1 MAKLLDLDSLCSPK
15 IPELEDEASTPMLAA
30 VEEDLP
36 IDSAQTP
43 LANGGL
49 MESIQLDKVL

>member
-15 IPELEDEASTPMLAA
+15 IPQIEEDASTPMLAA
-30 VEEDLP
+30 AEEDLP
-36 IDSAQTP
+36 NDSAQTP
-43 LANGGL
+43 IANGGL